1 MAAIRL
7 ATKDIREVRASK
19 MVRAASESSKDREER
34 ASISLDSEGSAE
46 VEVAR
51 LAEKMM
57 RTTRKRREMRRA
69 ALQLEYKKHAEGLEK
84 DIHADF
90 EQHRRLDSYRAQ
102 LGMFRKLLRKK
113 AMIEERM
120 LANASKLERAY
131 FDANREFSVTLGGR
145 VGDILPTPNV
155 LIR

>member
-1 MAAIRL
+1 
-7 ATKDIREVRASK
+7 
-19 MVRAASESSKDREER
+19 
-34 ASISLDSEGSAE
+34 
-46 VEVAR
+46 
-51 LAEKMM
+51 
-57 RTTRKRREMRRA
+57 
-69 ALQLEYKKHAEGLEK
+69 
-84 DIHADF
+84 
-90 EQHRRLDSYRAQ
+90 
-102 LGMFRKLLRKK
+102 MFRKLLRKK

>member
-1 MAAIRL
+1 MKPVISLMAAIRL

-57 RTTRKRREMRRA
+57 RTVSCRTLSVATVTRLTTHIDEEA
-69 ALQLEYKKHAEGLEK
+69 A
-84 DIHADF
+84 
-90 EQHRRLDSYRAQ
+90 
-102 LGMFRKLLRKK
+102 
-113 AMIEERM
+113 
-120 LANASKLERAY
+120 
-131 FDANREFSVTLGGR
+131 
-145 VGDILPTPNV
+145 
-155 LIR
+155 